1 MKNYRYFLLF
11 AILTISCQS
20 TQNEV
25 IDSSTVEIVREG
37 VLIHHSQCGSG
48 DLSIV
53 FVHGWCID
61 ETYWKDQVTALC
73 GNYNIITMDLPGHGK
88 SGSNREH
95 WTVENYGNDVVAVID
110 QLKLDRVVL
119 VGHSMGGDIVLE
131 AALKRPDKVIAL
143 VGIDNFKDVGVEYSQ
158 QDEEEMEGFMQMLK
172 NDFADIAPQY
182 AEGYLFHSSTD
193 SLVAARVMKDFRQSD
208 PEVAVS
214 SLSSLFQYAKDEKE
228 NLSKLRQK
236 IYLINSDATPTN
248 IEGLEATKVRY
259 NVDYIHA
266 TGHYPMIEKPAEFN
280 KILKSVI
287 RKIEDEDDII

>member
-20 TQNEV
+20 AQDEV
-25 IDSSTVEIVREG
+25 MDASTIEIVREG

-48 DLSIV
+48 DLSIL

-88 SGSNREH
+88 SGSNREQ

-110 QLKLDRVVL
+110 QLKLDRVIL

-131 AALKRPDKVIAL
+131 AALKRPGKVIAL
-143 VGIDNFKDVGVEYSQ
+143 VGIDNFKDVGVENSQ
-158 QDEEEMEGFMQMLK
+158 QDEEEMEGFMQMLED
-172 NDFADIAPQY
+172 DFADIAPKY

-193 SLVAARVMKDFRQSD
+193 SLVAARVMNDFRQSN